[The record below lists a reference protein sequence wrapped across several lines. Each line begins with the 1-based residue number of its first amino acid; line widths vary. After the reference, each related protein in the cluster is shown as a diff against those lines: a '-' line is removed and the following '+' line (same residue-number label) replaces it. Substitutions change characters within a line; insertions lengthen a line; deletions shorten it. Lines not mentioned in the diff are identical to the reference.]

1 MSPSLR
7 SPCPSCPSF
16 PPALLPSF
24 HTAPPSL
31 LPSFPPA
38 SSVLLLSCPSFP
50 SALLFLLP
58 LLPSFPP
65 ALLPSVLPAP
75 PALPALLPSCLT
87 APPPLLP
94 SWTSFPPALLLG
106 LVLIFKDKYVVD
118 TIHMEAP
125 VSAMLFGRFGREDNT
140 FILVMK
146 GGGLHIKILRRKA
159 RFAAD
164 DSSGLGPAAATR
176 LNVPKKT
183 KLFVDQTMRERE
195 NSIQMHRVF
204 QHDLYKL
211 RLNTA
216 RQYVRALETSSNPV
230 SITQTEPL
238 KLSAQVLGLGPTF
251 KIKVELQNT
260 SASSPSLGLMV
271 VFHAD
276 HHVYNVQNS
285 VIQVP
290 MLVPGVAHVVE
301 TLVNNVSELGVADTV
316 KVLVVKENSTR
327 PVLTALIS
335 MPVAD
340 TVS

>member
-1 MSPSLR
+1 M
-7 SPCPSCPSF
+7 
-16 PPALLPSF
+16 AL
-24 HTAPPSL
+24 
-31 LPSFPPA
+31 
-38 SSVLLLSCPSFP
+38 
-50 SALLFLLP
+50 
-58 LLPSFPP
+58 
-65 ALLPSVLPAP
+65 
-75 PALPALLPSCLT
+75 
-87 APPPLLP
+87 
-94 SWTSFPPALLLG
+94 
-106 LVLIFKDKYVVD
+106 
-118 TIHMEAP
+118 
-125 VSAMLFGRFGREDNT
+125 
-140 FILVMK
+140 
-146 GGGLHIKILRRKA
+146 GGGLHIKILKRMA
-159 RFAAD
+159 RFTVD
-164 DSSGLGPAAATR
+164 ESVGQGPASATR

-195 NSIQMHRVF
+195 NSVQMHRVF

-230 SITQTEPL
+230 SLTQTEPL

-251 KIKVELQNT
+251 KIRVELQNT
-260 SASSPSLGLMV
+260 SANSPSLSLMV

-276 HHVYNVQNS
+276 QHVYNVHDS

-316 KVLVVKENSTR
+316 KVLVVKDASSR
-327 PVLTALIS
+327 PVLTALIN